1 MKDAL
6 VIMAKA
12 PIAGNVKTR
21 LIGALDADAAA
32 NLYAAFL
39 CDTFA
44 MAEEIRDE
52 LEAEAEAE
60 EIDYLLS
67 VILCYTPQEQEEA
80 FESIEREGSLMM
92 PQRGRDLGER
102 LQNCFDDL
110 LSAGYENVVIIG
122 GDSPTL
128 PGEYLLDAFDSLD
141 NESAVVIGPTP
152 DGGYYL
158 IGMRRFHRQLFDGI
172 FWGTDQVLMQ
182 TQQRASQLHL
192 EVTLLP
198 EWYDVD
204 TPTDL
209 ERLKRELRET
219 SQIAVHTRKF
229 LRSVS

>member
-12 PIAGNVKTR
+12 PIAGKVKTR

-39 CDTFA
+39 GDTFA
-44 MAEEIRDE
+44 LAEEIRDE

-60 EIDYLLS
+60 ELDYLLS
-67 VILCYTPQEQEEA
+67 VVLCYTPPEQEEA
-80 FESIEREGSLMM
+80 FEGIEREGSLMI

-102 LQNCFDDL
+102 LQNCFADL
-110 LSAGYENVVIIG
+110 FDAGYENVVIIG

-128 PGEYLLDAFDSLD
+128 PGEYLLDAFDALD
-141 NESAVVIGPTP
+141 HENAVVIGPTR

-158 IGMRRFHRQLFDGI
+158 IGLRRFHRQLFDGI
-172 FWGTDQVLMQ
+172 SWSTDQVLTQ

-192 EVTLLP
+192 AVRLLP

-204 TPTDL
+204 TPAEL
-209 ERLKRELRET
+209 ERLKRELREN
-219 SQIAVHTRKF
+219 SQMAVHTQKF
-229 LRSVS
+229 LRSVF